1 MSENQSPV
9 SMSLEQM
16 MNEAFSRKPIGAV
29 EMVCTADTRDE
40 IMRALENNI
49 AADHRLWIPM
59 DGVSEKGPN
68 EKSAENPVKND
79 NAQSNILTEAN
90 AIIYGDREKTYG
102 SPAKNLETI
111 AKYWTAHL
119 QARGKLVEDERLTI
133 DDVALMMTGL
143 KLARLG
149 NDTRHRDSQV
159 DACGYLGLL
168 ERVQQ

>member
-1 MSENQSPV
+1 MDKNQTPFSQLERAIV
-9 SMSLEQM
+9 ESLM
-16 MNEAFSRKPIGAV
+16 PDDV
-29 EMVCTADTRDE
+29 
-40 IMRALENNI
+40 
-49 AADHRLWIPM
+49 
-59 DGVSEKGPN
+59 
-68 EKSAENPVKND
+68 
-79 NAQSNILTEAN
+79 LTEARQ
-90 AIIYGDREKTYG
+90 IIYGDREKTYG

-119 QARGKLVEDERLTI
+119 QARGKIGDDTVITI